1 MGQVSMPQGKGSQ
14 MHNRREYEKYGK
26 PTPDNIDASK
36 SHENIFLVDK
46 DIREAYQEIFG
57 EALEKYNANKKPCR
71 KITDYYD
78 HIQKSKNGEKLFY
91 EDVVQWGSMTDFENS
106 PETRQRA
113 KEALVQY
120 AKGFEARNPN
130 LKLIGAYIHMDEASP
145 HLHLDYV
152 PVAHGYKNG
161 LQVRNSLDKAMKEM
175 GFIPEKESRKNNAT
189 KLWKENERAV
199 FGDICRSMGLEVG
212 KERKARGSLSVE
224 EYKEA
229 RESMISKIQNEYSD
243 KIDELQ
249 GNVISGL
256 NQLESIQADITSQK
270 EELSKA
276 KSELAQA
283 KVELSSATEEIDR
296 KKAELKEVSD
306 MVLFYQEDERYKLIQ
321 ENKKLRAENN
331 LFKEFLE
338 KVVPQVVRDLWND
351 FCKKV
356 RKREKQKDDLSR

>member
-1 MGQVSMPQGKGSQ
+1 MGRVTMSQGKGSQ
-14 MHNRREYEKYGK
+14 MHNKREYEKYGK
-26 PTPDNIDASK
+26 PIPDNIDPSK
-36 SHENIFLVDK
+36 SHENIFMVDK

-57 EALEKYNANKKPCR
+57 EALAKYNAKQKRADR
-71 KITDYYD
+71 KISDYYD

-91 EDVVQWGSMTDFENS
+91 EDVVQWGSMEDFKDN

-120 AKGFEARNPN
+120 VQGFEARNPN

-161 LQVRNSLDKAMKEM
+161 LQVRNSLDKALKEM
-175 GFIPEKESRKNNAT
+175 GFIPDNESRKNNAT
-189 KLWKENERAV
+189 MLWKERERSV
-199 FGDICRSMGLEVG
+199 FGDICRSMGLEVEA
-212 KERKARGSLSVE
+212 KRKARGTLSVE

-229 RESMISKIQNEYSD
+229 RESMISKIQNDYSD
-243 KIDELQ
+243 KMDELQ
-249 GNVISGL
+249 SNLISGL

-270 EELSKA
+270 EELTKA

-296 KKAELKEVSD
+296 KKAELKDVSD

-321 ENKKLRAENN
+321 ENKKLQAENN

-338 KVVPQVVRDLWND
+338 KVPQVVRDLWDN

-356 RKREKQKDDLSR
+356 RKREKQKDDRSR

>member
-1 MGQVSMPQGKGSQ
+1 
-14 MHNRREYEKYGK
+14 MHNRRDYEKYGK
-26 PTPDNIDASK
+26 PIPENIDQSK
-36 SHENIFLVDK
+36 THENITLVDME
-46 DIREAYQEIFG
+46 IREAYQEIFG
-57 EALEKYNANKKPCR
+57 EALEKYNENKKPCR

-78 HIQKSKNGEKLFY
+78 HILKSKNGEKPFY
-91 EDVVQWGSMTDFENS
+91 EDVVQWGSMKDFKDS
-106 PETRQRA
+106 PETREKA
-113 KEALVQY
+113 KEALLQY
-120 AKGFEARNPN
+120 AKGFQARNPN
-130 LKLIGAYIHMDEASP
+130 LRLVGAYIHMDEASP

-161 LQVRNSLDKAMKEM
+161 LQVRNSLDRAMKEM
-175 GFIPEKESRKNNAT
+175 GFIPDNENRKNNAT
-189 KLWKENERAV
+189 MLWKEHERSV
-199 FGDICRSMGLEVG
+199 FGDICRSMGLEV
-212 KERKARGSLSVE
+212 EEEISTSRKSLSVE

-229 RESMISKIQNEYSD
+229 RDSMIFKIQNEYSD

-256 NQLESIQADITSQK
+256 NQLENIQADITSQK
-270 EELSKA
+270 EELTKA

-338 KVVPQVVRDLWND
+338 KVVPQVVRDLWD
-351 FCKKV
+351 EFCKKV

>member
-1 MGQVSMPQGKGSQ
+1 
-14 MHNRREYEKYGK
+14 MHNRRDYEKYGK
-26 PTPDNIDASK
+26 PIPENIDQSK
-36 SHENIFLVDK
+36 THENITLVDME
-46 DIREAYQEIFG
+46 IREAYREIFG
-57 EALEKYNANKKPCR
+57 EALEKYNENKKPCR

-78 HIQKSKNGEKLFY
+78 HILKSKNGEKPFY
-91 EDVVQWGSMTDFENS
+91 EDVVQWGSMKDFKDS
-106 PETRQRA
+106 PETREKA
-113 KEALVQY
+113 KEALLQY
-120 AKGFEARNPN
+120 AKGFQARNPN
-130 LKLIGAYIHMDEASP
+130 LRLVGAYIHMDEASP

-161 LQVRNSLDKAMKEM
+161 LQFRNSLDRAMKEM
-175 GFIPEKESRKNNAT
+175 GFIPDNENRKNNAT
-189 KLWKENERAV
+189 MLWKEHERSV
-199 FGDICRSMGLEVG
+199 FGDICRSMGLEV
-212 KERKARGSLSVE
+212 EEEISTSRKSLSVE

-229 RESMISKIQNEYSD
+229 RDSMIDKIQLDYSD

-249 GNVISGL
+249 SNLISGL
-256 NQLESIQADITSQK
+256 NQLESIQADIKSK
-270 EELSKA
+270 KDELS
-276 KSELAQA
+276 QA

-338 KVVPQVVRDLWND
+338 KVPQVVRDLWDD

-356 RKREKQKDDLSR
+356 RKREKQKDDRSR

>member
-1 MGQVSMPQGKGSQ
+1 
-14 MHNRREYEKYGK
+14 MHNRRDYEKYGK
-26 PTPDNIDASK
+26 PIPENIDQSK
-36 SHENIFLVDK
+36 THENITLVDK

-57 EALEKYNANKKPCR
+57 EALEKYNENKKPCR

-78 HIQKSKNGEKLFY
+78 HILKSKNGEKPFY
-91 EDVVQWGSMTDFENS
+91 EDVVQWGSMKDFKDS
-106 PETRQRA
+106 PETREKA
-113 KEALVQY
+113 KEALLQY
-120 AKGFEARNPN
+120 AKGFQARNPN
-130 LKLIGAYIHMDEASP
+130 LRLVGAYIHMDEASP

-161 LQVRNSLDKAMKEM
+161 LQFRNSLDRAMKEM
-175 GFIPEKESRKNNAT
+175 GFIPDNENRKNNAT
-189 KLWKENERAV
+189 MLWKEHERSV
-199 FGDICRSMGLEVG
+199 FGDICRSMGLEV
-212 KERKARGSLSVE
+212 EEEISTSRKSLSVE

-229 RESMISKIQNEYSD
+229 RDSMIFKIQNEYSD

-256 NQLESIQADITSQK
+256 NQLENIQADITSQK
-270 EELSKA
+270 EELTKA

-338 KVVPQVVRDLWND
+338 KVVPQVVRDLWD
-351 FCKKV
+351 EFCKKV

>member
-1 MGQVSMPQGKGSQ
+1 
-14 MHNRREYEKYGK
+14 MHNRRDYEKYGK
-26 PTPDNIDASK
+26 PIPENIDQSK
-36 SHENIFLVDK
+36 THENITLVDME
-46 DIREAYQEIFG
+46 IREAYREIFG
-57 EALEKYNANKKPCR
+57 EALEKYNENKKPCR

-78 HIQKSKNGEKLFY
+78 HILKSKNGEKPFY
-91 EDVVQWGSMTDFENS
+91 EDVVQWGSMKDFKDS
-106 PETRQRA
+106 PETREKA
-113 KEALVQY
+113 KEALLQY
-120 AKGFEARNPN
+120 AKGFQARNPN
-130 LKLIGAYIHMDEASP
+130 LRLVGAYIHMDEASP

-161 LQVRNSLDKAMKEM
+161 LQFRNSLDRAMKEM
-175 GFIPEKESRKNNAT
+175 GFIPDNENRKNNAT
-189 KLWKENERAV
+189 MLWKEHERSV
-199 FGDICRSMGLEVG
+199 FGDICRSMGLEV
-212 KERKARGSLSVE
+212 EEEISTSRKSLSVE

-229 RESMISKIQNEYSD
+229 RDSMIFKIQNEYSD

-256 NQLESIQADITSQK
+256 NQLENIQADITSQK
-270 EELSKA
+270 EELTKA

-338 KVVPQVVRDLWND
+338 KVVPQVVRDLWD
-351 FCKKV
+351 EFCKKV